1 MQHHISAISTLS
13 MHRRRLA
20 CSTAMALLA
29 FTLISATVSA
39 HAVDNP
45 SPVHG
50 LLDSGVI
57 AAIAGGVVLALTLV
71 WYRTQRDQ
79 TR

>member
-13 MHRRRLA
+13 MHRRLA
-20 CSTAMALLA
+20 RSTAMALLE

-50 LLDSGVI
+50 HLDSGVI
-57 AAIAGGVVLALTLV
+57 AAIVAGLLVALTVV
-71 WYRTQRDQ
+71 WYRVQRCR
-79 TR
+79 TP